1 MAVSH
6 VENFNY
12 SNWSIT
18 RDVHSDYV
26 ALYSSGTA
34 NVLSNLYPINKVL
47 GNITAT
53 VYGGYGWCSAYDD
66 YDSHEVSDTLYCNL
80 TVTIYLVTANGQQKI
95 GVASATGSASR
106 GGYLNCYNARTSQS
120 LTFDTSTITDQQKSM
135 YEYIQVGYSC
145 STSKSS
151 GRCSKVG
158 SFNNGD
164 TGNPTGSAALTVRD
178 TINVDYDGTELTNLY
193 FDGVE
198 MSSLEFDGNV
208 IF

>member
-12 SNWSIT
+12 SDWSIT
-18 RDVHSDYV
+18 RDVHTSHID
-26 ALYSSGTA
+26 LYSSGTA
-34 NVLSNLYPINKVL
+34 NKLSNLYPINKVL
-47 GNITAT
+47 GSITAT
-53 VYGGYGWCSAYDD
+53 VYGGYGWCSAYKNSS
-66 YDSHEVSDTLYCNL
+66 YDEDSDSLYCNL
-80 TVTIYLVTANGQQKI
+80 TITVYLVTANGQQKI

-106 GGYLNCYNARTSQS
+106 GGYLNCYNARTSANLS
-120 LTFDTSTITDQQKSM
+120 FDTSTITEQQKQL
-135 YEYIQVGYSC
+135 YDYIQIGYTC

-151 GRCSKVG
+151 GSCRREG
-158 SFNNGD
+158 SFQNGS
-164 TGNPTGSAALTVRD
+164 TGNPTGTASITVRD
-178 TINVDYDGTELTNLY
+178 TINVDYDGTDMTNLY